1 MEGYMRHNEVVASRA
16 ARDPAYGQARE
27 ARREQYEFR
36 RALIGAR
43 INAGLTQDE
52 LAQSVGVTRST
63 IARLETGESNPTV
76 ETLKKLAGVLDIQF
90 EIDDTGVR
98 VREEIA
104 TAG

>member
-1 MEGYMRHNEVVASRA
+1 MRHDEVVAARA
-16 ARDPAYGQARE
+16 AADPDYRKARA

-43 INAGLTQDE
+43 ISAGLTQDE

-90 EIDDTGVR
+90 EIDVAGVH
-98 VREEIA
+98 VREA
-104 TAG
+104 TATAS